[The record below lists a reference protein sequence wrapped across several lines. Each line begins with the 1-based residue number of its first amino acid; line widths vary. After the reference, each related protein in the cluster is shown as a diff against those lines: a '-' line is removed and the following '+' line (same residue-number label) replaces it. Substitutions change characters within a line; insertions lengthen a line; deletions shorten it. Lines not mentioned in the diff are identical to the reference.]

1 MEGLCQ
7 SLITRI
13 SLSLT
18 NQLINL
24 GIIFMPYFNLVGVSF
39 ILAFTGIYADVS
51 RFVFKPGL

>member
-24 GIIFMPYFNLVGVSF
+24 GIIFMPYFNLVYPLFWLSLV
-39 ILAFTGIYADVS
+39 YMQM
-51 RFVFKPGL
+51 